1 MGLPAK
7 KQAIHHASLNEQFK
21 AFPILKSFPDQFVDQ
36 LARFAEV
43 VILPE
48 DAKILVQGQMNE
60 HLYFL
65 VSGKVGIYVDGG
77 CVSQLQKTGDMLGEM
92 SVISN
97 RPVGATIISET
108 EVSLFK
114 VNTKEILD
122 GTGPQKDLFAS
133 ILYRIY
139 SSVLV
144 EKLDTTN
151 QKAKYFEEL
160 NGKLTTAQKELREIN
175 ENLEKKVEERTLA
188 LEQQN
193 AALLASKNKTEDILN
208 GKRRVFAKLAQL
220 NKDHLLPLKNFL
232 DDVRKLHP
240 LEQSVEGARQGL
252 FEVQHLI
259 SPIVDQQA
267 TEEAIEKKKVL
278 FADTNKKQQII
289 AKTSLGGTGVEL
301 DIVSTVEEGN
311 QRLQNENYDLVVFG
325 IDTLELG
332 NLAIQKNPN
341 IGTVLMTSDSI
352 PTYLPA
358 LRQLNTVPH
367 IVSRDELDR
376 TFTVKNIL
384 TTVTKLLGNNIF
396 GLEKYLSWGVDIQS
410 KPIFSSSQRAEA
422 INEVDRYFE
431 KLGVRSSNRDRIRLV
446 LEEMLMN
453 AIYDAP
459 VDSIGQSVYN
469 HLPRTVAVTLKPSE
483 QGVIRF
489 ATDGMLMAVSV
500 QDPFGSLRSSTIL
513 KYLEQNYQDPHHDIN
528 QKLNKGGAGRGLHQI
543 VENSDLVVFNLHPG
557 VRTEVITLFNVDL
570 KEKVVQNSS
579 FHLFV
584 KSSDKK

>member
-1 MGLPAK
+1 MGIPAK
-7 KQAIHHASLNEQFK
+7 KQATEHADLNEQFR
-21 AFPILKSFPDQFVDQ
+21 AFPILKSFPDQFVAQ

-43 VILPE
+43 LILPQ

-65 VSGKVGIYVDGG
+65 VEGKVGIYVDGG
-77 CVSQLQKTGDMLGEM
+77 CVSQLQRTGDLLGEM

-108 EVSLFK
+108 AVTLFK

-208 GKRRVFAKLAQL
+208 GKRRVFTKLAQL
-220 NKDHLLPLKNFL
+220 NREHLIPLKNFL
-232 DDVRKLHP
+232 DNIRKLHP

-410 KPIFSSSQRAEA
+410 KPIFSSGQRAEA

-459 VDSIGQSVYN
+459 VDSTGQSVYN

-500 QDPFGSLRSSTIL
+500 QDPFGSLRSNTIL